1 MKFLSSNKPSPAA
14 RVIHAA
20 GRATARRTTTRER
33 GVASILAMMFLIIFG
48 SLAAAM
54 AISSRGNIRTAS
66 THVHVV
72 RALGAAETGLQIA
85 SARLQEAAQRFVI
98 SKSNITGTLASQM
111 WGGNMSGAGTVSVR
125 PPLSSYPE
133 SSTPSGLAQAVANR
147 HAADQNVITGKGVAQ
162 PTIGNAMSGADLTE
176 YAAAGWLYTPVVG
189 IDAGSNGTPSV
200 GYSVTYAPLAD
211 GKTIRA
217 IVTGFDFG
225 YTRAGQPVSRTI
237 MQDFE
242 LSKKIK
248 QAIVS
253 PSRVLLGK
261 NVMVQGDLGVR
272 YNQLDKPHA
281 EPLVMRSDF
290 KGIDAVLDQKLADFY
305 AGLKLYDADGDNRL
319 RLDHPLESLGIP
331 SNAKDYDSSGKAD
344 NAFTDVN
351 DNGYID
357 DFSIFIKHFDK
368 NGDGKVALSKAMTLG
383 TPAEN
388 ETPEFT
394 LDENLALLIDGANP
408 DRNKNGVYGYND
420 ANLNGRWDKGE
431 AIADEDDVT
440 LGWRDGYIDRKDR
453 YGKVTGRLLYKAS
466 QSNWVNK
473 LGAVV
478 DEVQGS
484 VLPGAGKAAQ
494 NFAVSDLVLP
504 DVSNSTFSGQQSS
517 LTALADGN
525 PFNSQVASQLGVATS
540 ALATYTEAKAKSSK
554 QPRFER
560 VDPDNNNDGRPDNYL
575 TAYWEKSPF
584 NSPSYTDCY
593 YRPVYQNMTF
603 KDVQIPVGTNA
614 LFLNCTFIGVT
625 YVRTTADNTHV
636 LWSEYG
642 KQTIQLD
649 GFPGPAAPR
658 TVYGDVV
665 TENSYPTMLPNTAIP
680 PARMILMATTPMD
693 KADIPANQVSLTTG
707 YSALPNPLVIGGLR
721 ITDTKPL
728 SNNIRFHDCTIVG
741 SVVSDNPTVFTNVRN
756 KIQFTGKT
764 KFSNKHPE
772 YPDDPAYN
780 PSAAEMVEI
789 NKSSMMLP
797 GYSVDVGSFNAP
809 DDQNIQLNGAVIA
822 GLMDIR
828 GNVTV
833 DGALI
838 MTFSPSPGTAPM
850 IDVGGNPVG
859 NPANFNLT
867 IGYFGT
873 SDGDQ
878 EGLDPASLPI
888 VGGKPIVGWDL
899 NGDGLPDLG
908 PTQNPTAAQIAAG
921 AVSVPFN
928 GYGRVQLR
936 LNPTM
941 TLPDGIML
949 PLSFTPKALTY
960 REGKP

>member
-1 MKFLSSNKPSPAA
+1 MKLRINNLTRPARLRQA
-14 RVIHAA
+14 S
-20 GRATARRTTTRER
+20 GRTTSTRER

-85 SARLQEAAQRFVI
+85 SARLQEAAQRFII

-111 WGGNMSGAGTVSVR
+111 WEGNMSGAGTVQVR
-125 PPLSSYPE
+125 TPLSSYPE

-147 HAADQNVITGKGVAQ
+147 HAADQNVITGKGVSQ
-162 PTIGNAMSGADLTE
+162 PTIGNAISGVDLTQ
-176 YAAAGWLYTPVVG
+176 YAASGWLYTPVVG
-189 IDAGSNGTPSV
+189 IDSGTNGTPSV

-225 YTRAGQPVSRTI
+225 YTRAGQSVSRTI

-242 LSKKIK
+242 LGKKVK

-261 NVMVQGDLGVR
+261 NVLVQGDMGMR

-290 KGIDAVLDQKLADFY
+290 RGIDSVLDAKLADFY
-305 AGLKLYDADGDNRL
+305 AGVKLYDADGDNRL
-319 RLDHPLESLGIP
+319 RMNHPLESLGIP
-331 SNAKDYDSSGKAD
+331 SNTNDYDASGAAD
-344 NAFTDVN
+344 NAFTDPN
-351 DNGYID
+351 DNGYIE
-357 DFSIFIKHFDK
+357 DFSIFIRHYDK
-368 NGDGKVALSKAMTLG
+368 NGDGKVALSNALREG
-383 TPAEN
+383 TPAEGV
-388 ETPEFT
+388 TAEFT
-394 LDENLALLIDGANP
+394 GDENLALLIDGANI
-408 DRNKNGVYGYND
+408 DRNKNNTFGYND
-420 ANLNGRWDKGE
+420 ANLNGRWDDGE
-431 AIADEDDVT
+431 AIADEDDRT
-440 LGWRDGYIDRKDR
+440 LGWRDGWIDRKDR
-453 YGKVTGRLLYKAS
+453 YGKVTGRLLFKAT
-466 QSNWVNK
+466 QSNWVSN
-473 LGAVV
+473 LGAIS
-478 DEVQGS
+478 DDVQGG
-484 VLPGAGKAAQ
+484 VLPGTGKSAQ
-494 NFAVSDLVLP
+494 NFGVNDLVLP
-504 DVSNSTFSGQQSS
+504 DVNNNMFSGQQST
-517 LTALADGN
+517 LATLADGN
-525 PFNSQVASQLGVATS
+525 AFNAQVAAQLGVSTS
-540 ALATYTEAKAKSSK
+540 ALSTYVETKLKTST

-575 TAYWEKSPF
+575 TAYWEKMPF

-603 KDVQIPVGTNA
+603 KNVQIPAGTNA

-625 YVRTTADNTHV
+625 FVRTTTDNTHV

-642 KQTIQLD
+642 KQTIQTD
-649 GFPGPAAPR
+649 GFPGLAAPR
-658 TVYGDVV
+658 YVYGDGAG
-665 TENSYPTMLPNTAIP
+665 ENSYPTMLPNTAIP
-680 PARMILMATTPMD
+680 PASMILMANTPMD
-693 KADIPANQVSLTTG
+693 KGDIPANQVSLTTG
-707 YSALPNPLVIGGLR
+707 YSALPNPLVVGGLR
-721 ITDTKPL
+721 ITDTKPM

-741 SVVSDNPTVFTNVRN
+741 SVVSDNPLVFTNVRN

-764 KFSNKHPE
+764 KFSNKHPT
-772 YPDDPAYN
+772 YPDDPDYN
-780 PSAAEMVEI
+780 PPAEDMAEI

-797 GYSVDVGSFNAP
+797 GYSVDVGTFNAP
-809 DDQNIQLNGAVIA
+809 EDQNIQLNGAIIA

-828 GNVTV
+828 GNVAV

-838 MTFSPSPGTAPM
+838 MTFSPTPGTAPM
-850 IDVGGNPVG
+850 VDAGGNPVG
-859 NPANFNLT
+859 NPADFNLS
-867 IGYFGT
+867 IGYFGAAN
-873 SDGDQ
+873 GDI
-878 EGLDPASLPI
+878 EGLDPATLPI
-888 VGGKPIVGWDL
+888 INGKPSVGWDL
-899 NGDGLPDLG
+899 NADGLADLG
-908 PTQNPTAAQIAAG
+908 PTATPTAAQLAAG

-949 PLSFTPKALTY
+949 PLSFTPKSLTY